1 MTRVNDVVD
10 KVYVRNLTRRPD
22 RIEQIVPELARVG
35 IKWERFTADD
45 HLDRNE
51 SPRYTNAMNLKSMLY
66 ITRANRWKSVLL
78 LDDDTYFCKDFE
90 QKFDEFWQQVPDDWD
105 SVSLSSIFRNDIADQ
120 EFVAPLVIRSY
131 ESWGGHATIVNAK
144 AYVAYINTIKGDRWV
159 DVELAEL
166 YPHINHYVA
175 YPALAGQRE
184 GYSDL
189 QQSYRLND
197 YYGVDKHEDDR
208 KAGE

>member
-1 MTRVNDVVD
+1 MIRVNDVVD
-10 KVYVRNLTRRPD
+10 KVLVRNLTRRPD

-35 IKWERFTADD
+35 IKWERFPTMD
-45 HLDRNE
+45 HLDSGDTPMR
-51 SPRYTNAMNLKSMLY
+51 SNAMNLKNMLWSARY
-66 ITRANRWKSVLL
+66 IGLNSVLL

>member
-1 MTRVNDVVD
+1 M
-10 KVYVRNLTRRPD
+10 VYVRNLRRRPD
-22 RIEQIVPELARVG
+22 RIEQIVPELARVN
-35 IKWERFTADD
+35 INYEIFTAKD
-45 HLDRNE
+45 HIDTGKPALYLNV
-51 SPRYTNAMNLKSMLY
+51 MNLRSM
-66 ITRANRWKSVLL
+66 IFKARKNRWGAVLL

-105 SVSLSSIFRNDIADQ
+105 SVSLSSIFRNAISDQ

-131 ESWGGHATIVNAK
+131 ESWGGHATIVRAS
-144 AYVAYINTIKGDRWV
+144 AYIFYINTLKGDRWA

-166 YPHINHYVA
+166 YPHIKHYVA

-189 QQSYRLND
+189 QQSFRLND
-197 YYGVDKHEDDR
+197 YYGVEKHEDD
-208 KAGE
+208 K

>member
-1 MTRVNDVVD
+1 MIKVNDVVD
-10 KVYVRNLTRRPD
+10 GVFVRNLTRRPD
-22 RIEQIVPELARVG
+22 RIEQIAPELARVRIG
-35 IKWERFTADD
+35 WDLFTATD
-45 HLDRNE
+45 HLD
-51 SPRYTNAMNLKSMLY
+51 SGDTPMYANAMNLKSMLY
-66 ITRANRWKSVLL
+66 RARANKWKSVLL

-166 YPHINHYVA
+166 YPHIKHYVS

-184 GYSDL
+184 GFSDL

-197 YYGVDKHEDDR
+197 YYGVEKHEDDR

>member
-1 MTRVNDVVD
+1 MITVNDVVD
-10 KVYVRNLTRRPD
+10 GVYVRNLTRRPD
-22 RIEQIVPELARVG
+22 RIEQIAPELARVG
-35 IKWERFTADD
+35 IKWETYRALD
-45 HLDRNE
+45 HLDTGDT
-51 SPRYTNAMNLKSMLY
+51 PIYANAMNLRTM
-66 ITRANRWKSVLL
+66 IWKARRERLNSVLL

>member
-1 MTRVNDVVD
+1 MIRVNDVVD
-10 KVYVRNLTRRPD
+10 KVLVRNLTRRPD

-35 IKWERFTADD
+35 INYEIFTAVD
-45 HLDRNE
+45 HLDKD
-51 SPRYTNAMNLKSMLY
+51 SNAMLWNALNLKSMLY
-66 ITRANRWKSVLL
+66 RTYQNRWKAVLL

-105 SVSLSSIFRNDIADQ
+105 SVSLSSIFRDAVSTQ